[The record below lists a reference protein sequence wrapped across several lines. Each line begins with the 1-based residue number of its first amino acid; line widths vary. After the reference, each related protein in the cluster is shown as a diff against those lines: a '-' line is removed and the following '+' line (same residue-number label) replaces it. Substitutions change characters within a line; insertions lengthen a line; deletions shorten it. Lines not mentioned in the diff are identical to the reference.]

1 VADYSNWYR
10 FCTDEAAPPSG
21 NISAG
26 VASHPLNLVQSLIP
40 VRAPWAMQDNRML
53 RFLTAGESHGPELVV
68 IIEGVPAGFNIE
80 LEAINR
86 DLARRQKGYG
96 RGGRMAIER
105 DEVRVVSG
113 IRFGRTLGSPITFI
127 IENRDFK
134 NWETRMS
141 ADPRNRGESKPVTR
155 PRPGHADLA
164 GVLKYNLE
172 DIRDV
177 LERASAR
184 ETAVRVALG
193 SLARQLVAPFGM
205 SVLGYVISIGSSEA
219 ATPDGL
225 TIEQL
230 VQTTEESLVRVADA
244 DAERAI
250 VAEIDQCKREGDTL
264 GGVVEVIADGL
275 PVGLGSHVQW
285 DRKLD
290 GRIAHALMSLQAVKG
305 VEFGQGFGAARVR
318 GSQLHDEIGY
328 DAAARRFTRS
338 SNNSGGTEGGMST
351 SEPLRVRVAFK
362 PLSTLMRPLR
372 SADIKTKA
380 EAIAAIERSDVCAI
394 PAAAVIAES
403 AVTFEIANA
412 FLEKFGGDSLVE
424 VTRNYRGYLEQLR
437 NY

>member
-1 VADYSNWYR
+1 
-10 FCTDEAAPPSG
+10 
-21 NISAG
+21 
-26 VASHPLNLVQSLIP
+26 
-40 VRAPWAMQDNRML
+40 ML

-68 IIEGVPAGFNIE
+68 IIEGAPAGYDIDVK
-80 LEAINR
+80 AINH

-96 RGGRMAIER
+96 RGGRMAIEH
-105 DEVRVVSG
+105 DEVHVVSG

-134 NWETRMS
+134 NWEKRMS
-141 ADPRNRGESKPVTR
+141 VDPRDRREAKLVTR

-184 ETAVRVALG
+184 ETAARVALG
-193 SLARQLVAPFGM
+193 SFARQMITPFGI
-205 SVLGYVISIGSSEA
+205 SVLGYVVSIGSIEA
-219 ATPDGL
+219 KLPPDISL
-225 TIEQL
+225 EQL
-230 VQTTEESLVRVADA
+230 ALVSEESPVRVADA
-244 DAERAI
+244 EAERAI
-250 VAEIDQCKREGDTL
+250 IAEIDLCKKAGDTL
-264 GGVVEVIADGL
+264 GGVVEVVAAGL

-328 DAAARRFTRS
+328 DAAAQRFTRS
-338 SNNSGGTEGGMST
+338 SNNSGGTEGGIST
-351 SEPLRVRVAFK
+351 GEPLRMRVAFK

-372 SADIKTKA
+372 SADIKTKV
-380 EAIAAIERSDVCAI
+380 EAVATIERSDVCAI

-403 AVTFEIANA
+403 AVAFEVANA
-412 FLEKFGGDSLVE
+412 FLEKFGGDSFTE
-424 VTRNYRGYLEQLR
+424 IARNYQGYLRQVR
-437 NY
+437 DY